1 MKHVDRYGEY
11 VLLIICID
19 ITIYASLTGITHDD
33 DDGNNNNDDDDD
45 GNNNNNDDDDDDDDG
60 ITQYSISKNQCIYQ
74 YMVSIVNHC
83 NLSTYLSI
91 CLLIYFYS
99 SL

>member
-33 DDGNNNNDDDDD
+33 DDGNNNN
-45 GNNNNNDDDDDDDDG
+45 DDDDDDDG